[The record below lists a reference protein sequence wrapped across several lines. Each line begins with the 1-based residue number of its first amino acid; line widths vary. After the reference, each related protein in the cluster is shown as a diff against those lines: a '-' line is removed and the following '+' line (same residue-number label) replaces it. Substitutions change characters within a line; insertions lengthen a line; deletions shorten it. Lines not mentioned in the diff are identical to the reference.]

1 MLLATGLCFRT
12 ESLLFKP
19 TQRMQPPTGHA
30 ASSSPD
36 RRLILLR
43 RMAWLCAVLVLSI
56 TSLSAF
62 IRLTKA
68 GLGCEPWPQCYAQRQ
83 LSPQQELP
91 PVGTAEAAARLA
103 HRTIATA
110 ALLLVILMVM
120 TTLTTR
126 PLLWPEG
133 RMALGLLVLALF
145 LAVLG
150 RWTANARVPAV
161 TLGNLLAGLAM
172 FALSVRLALACGR
185 MTDTG
190 SPAQSQLSRWAWLAG
205 AVLVVQIALG
215 GLVSAGHAGLSCPQ
229 LTGCDVSGASWQA
242 FNPWHTPQP
251 DAAQPTHPAGAGV
264 HALHRAGALLTAGV
278 LLPLGL
284 LAWRHGR
291 RSAAVLVL
299 GLLLTQGVLGATLIL
314 DGLPLAAALAH
325 NVAAA
330 LLLAVVLTLA
340 GRGSAAPLSPRL

>member
-1 MLLATGLCFRT
+1 MQQ
-12 ESLLFKP
+12 P
-19 TQRMQPPTGHA
+19 TA
-30 ASSSPD
+30 NSASPAPD
-36 RRLILLR
+36 RRLTLLR
-43 RMAWLCAVLVLSI
+43 RMAWLCAALVLVI

-68 GLGCEPWPQCYAQRQ
+68 GLGCEPWPQCYAQSQ
-83 LSPQQELP
+83 LVPQQEPP
-91 PVGTAEAAARLA
+91 PVGAAEAAARLA

-110 ALLLVILMVM
+110 ALLLILLMVM

-133 RMALGLLVLALF
+133 RMALGLLGLALF

-161 TLGNLLAGLAM
+161 TLGNLLAGFAM
-172 FALSVRLALACGR
+172 FALSVRLAQACGR
-185 MTDTG
+185 MPDAG
-190 SPAQSQLSRWAWLAG
+190 VQPRLARWAWLAG
-205 AVLVVQIALG
+205 TVLLAHIALG
-215 GLVSAGHAGLSCPQ
+215 GLVSAGQAGLSCPQ

-251 DAAQPTHPAGAGV
+251 DAAQPIHPAGAGV
-264 HALHRAGALLTAGV
+264 HALHRAGALIVAAV

-291 RSAAVLVL
+291 RGTAAMVL
-299 GLLLTQGVLGATLIL
+299 GLLAAQGVLGATLVL
-314 DGLPLAAALAH
+314 GGLPLAAALAH
-325 NVAAA
+325 NVVAA
-330 LLLAVVLTLA
+330 LLLAVVLALA
-340 GRGSAAPLSPRL
+340 GRGLAAPLSPRL